1 VVFFAMPRRSGFSVL
16 IAGAVIASPALTQEK
31 SPDLATFFSG
41 HLTAIGQSHNYY
53 DASTRGVRV
62 DIHGASDGAA
72 FKLVEDTTYSDG
84 EKRHWVWRFSRVAEG
99 RYVGQRADLIGRA
112 TVEARGNK
120 IGIAYR
126 APFPTKDGKTHD
138 LDFKETFVFK
148 QPGVADYQL
157 AASLLYLP
165 VGDAHLI
172 VRKLPR

>member
-1 VVFFAMPRRSGFSVL
+1 MSRRSCFVVL
-16 IAGAVIASPALTQEK
+16 TAGAVIASPALTQEK
-31 SPDLATFFSG
+31 SPDLATIISG
-41 HLTAIGQSHNYY
+41 HLTATGQSHDYY

-62 DIHGASDGAA
+62 DIHGESDGAA

-99 RYVGQRADLIGRA
+99 RYVGRRGDLIGQA

-126 APFPTKDGKTHD
+126 APYATKDGKTHD

-148 QPGVADYQL
+148 HPGIADYWL
-157 AASLLYLP
+157 AASLLYIP
-165 VGDAHLI
+165 VGEAHLI